1 MGSEMCIRDREEAE
15 WQQELDKEKQR
26 FLNGEYISANM
37 FFEITKRDGFDIHI
51 RTKGTFNRH
60 VCELNKFGNIRFHK
74 KRGSRTPDFSGCHKA
89 IATYQAFLAPVTE
102 N

>member
-1 MGSEMCIRDREEAE
+1 
-15 WQQELDKEKQR
+15 
-26 FLNGEYISANM
+26 M

-74 KRGSRTPDFSGCHKA
+74 NAVAVLPIFPGATRLLPLTRRFWLLLQKTNLSRYGTG
-89 IATYQAFLAPVTE
+89 T
-102 N
+102 